1 MANTNANKYLG
12 AGLGLLLLSFC
23 FMAGAEDLTGTAW
36 DLDTLQKQ
44 RVLYEAQAAVKK
56 AQAEAEGVGG
66 NISTGTLSSSTGEA
80 GSGMRNT
87 GNTVSAT
94 PDITPQLVKING
106 RNAVISMPGGKTITV
121 NSGQM
126 LPGGRWQ
133 VVSVSLNGVKVR
145 NISTRRE
152 EILN

>member
-1 MANTNANKYLG
+1 
-12 AGLGLLLLSFC
+12 
-23 FMAGAEDLTGTAW
+23 
-36 DLDTLQKQ
+36 DTLQKQ

-66 NISTGTLSSSTGEA
+66 SITLSSSTGEA

-87 GNTVSAT
+87 VPAT

-106 RNAVISMPGGKTITV
+106 RNAVISMPGGKTVTV

-133 VVSVSLNGVKVR
+133 IVSVSLNGVKVR
-145 NISTRRE
+145 NISTRR
-152 EILN
+152 

>member
-23 FMAGAEDLTGTAW
+23 FMAGAEDLTGTAR

-56 AQAEAEGVGG
+56 HRQRLKAWGS
-66 NISTGTLSSSTGEA
+66 ISTGTLSSSTGEA
-80 GSGMRNT
+80 GSGMR
-87 GNTVSAT
+87 NTVSAT

-121 NSGQM
+121 NSDRCY
-126 LPGGRWQ
+126 GGRWQ

>member
-1 MANTNANKYLG
+1 MANVNKYSG
-12 AGLGLLLLSFC
+12 SGLGLLLLSLC
-23 FMAGAEDLTGTAW
+23 FMAGAEDFNGTAW
-36 DLDTLQKQ
+36 DLDSLQKQ

-66 NISTGTLSSSTGEA
+66 NISNGTLTPSPVVA
-80 GSGMRNT
+80 GSGMGDAVVAAPEMT
-87 GNTVSAT
+87 L
-94 PDITPQLVKING
+94 QLVKISG
-106 RNAVISMPGGKTITV
+106 RNAVLSMPDGQTTTV
-121 NSGQM
+121 NAGQM

-152 EILN
+152 EMLN

>member
-1 MANTNANKYLG
+1 
-12 AGLGLLLLSFC
+12 
-23 FMAGAEDLTGTAW
+23 
-36 DLDTLQKQ
+36 
-44 RVLYEAQAAVKK
+44 
-56 AQAEAEGVGG
+56 
-66 NISTGTLSSSTGEA
+66 SSTGEA

-87 GNTVSAT
+87 VPAT

-106 RNAVISMPGGKTITV
+106 RNAVISMPGGKTVTV

-133 VVSVSLNGVKVR
+133 IVSVSLNGVKVR

>member
-56 AQAEAEGVGG
+56 AQAEAEGVG
-66 NISTGTLSSSTGEA
+66 E
-80 GSGMRNT
+80 
-87 GNTVSAT
+87 VSAQVRSHRR
-94 PDITPQLVKING
+94 PARSVRVCEIQC
-106 RNAVISMPGGKTITV
+106 
-121 NSGQM
+121 
-126 LPGGRWQ
+126 LPHR
-133 VVSVSLNGVKVR
+133 
-145 NISTRRE
+145 T
-152 EILN
+152 

>member
-66 NISTGTLSSSTGEA
+66 KYQHRYALIVDRRGRFGYAKYRACHTRHNAATGENQRA
-80 GSGMRNT
+80 KRGDQYAWR
-87 GNTVSAT
+87 
-94 PDITPQLVKING
+94 
-106 RNAVISMPGGKTITV
+106 
-121 NSGQM
+121 
-126 LPGGRWQ
+126 
-133 VVSVSLNGVKVR
+133 
-145 NISTRRE
+145 
-152 EILN
+152 

>member
-1 MANTNANKYLG
+1 
-12 AGLGLLLLSFC
+12 
-23 FMAGAEDLTGTAW
+23 AW

-66 NISTGTLSSSTGEA
+66 SISTGTLSSSTGEA
-80 GSGMRNT
+80 GSGMR
-87 GNTVSAT
+87 NTVSAT